1 MNHYRLTDL
10 QPDDAIETWEL
21 NFRLGNALKYI
32 VRAKHKHRYSDDL
45 IKAIWYLIKE
55 VCGNTEYADEVSRN
69 IKEQL
74 VMEDAE

>member
-1 MNHYRLTDL
+1 MKHYRQTDL
-10 QPDDAIETWEL
+10 QPDDAIEMWEL

-32 VRAKHKHRYSDDL
+32 VRAKHKHKYSDDL

-55 VCGNTEYADEVSRN
+55 VTENTEYADEVNRN

-74 VMEDAE
+74 GLEDAE